1 MKFVEK
7 LYQSLKINSKSN
19 AFYIGDEYYSY
30 HQLLTAVSKIRGAI
44 QKQVSENQKLVG
56 LVTNDD
62 LETYASIIALWF
74 EGKAYVPLNSNSPE
88 TRNRQILKIT
98 DTDNVI
104 DSSDRSLYVDF
115 NLVNSKKI
123 ENTIGDLPIKEVSGN
138 QLAYILF
145 TSGSTGVPKGVPITI
160 NNLDSFVNAIEKD
173 PDFNI
178 TNRDRCLQMFEL
190 TFDMSVVSYL
200 LPLLSGACVFTLPP
214 NSIKYFYV
222 FKLIKEKKLTVLTLV
237 ASIIHYLRP
246 YFSEINASD
255 VKYCSFA
262 GGALYKD
269 IASEWS
275 KCIPEGRIFNYYG
288 PTETTIYSGYYP
300 YDRVGNDKSSNGI
313 ISIGTPMG
321 DMKYM
326 VADDNNEEVPDGVTG
341 ELCIAG
347 GQVMPGYWK
356 NENRNKLCFFT
367 IKENDKEIRFYKSGD
382 LCYKDEEG
390 DYMYVGRADFQVK
403 IRGYRV
409 ELAEIEHHAK
419 TITGKVN
426 IVALDIVNKLGNAE
440 LALAIEG
447 EDFETSEM
455 VAYLKSKIPDYMV
468 PGHIKIIKEFPHNL
482 NGKIDRKKLKTH
494 FKLN

>member
-104 DSSDRSLYVDF
+104 DSSDRSLY
-115 NLVNSKKI
+115 
-123 ENTIGDLPIKEVSGN
+123 
-138 QLAYILF
+138 
-145 TSGSTGVPKGVPITI
+145 
-160 NNLDSFVNAIEKD
+160 DSFVNAIEKD

-426 IVALDIVNKLGNAE
+426 IVALDI
-440 LALAIEG
+440 
-447 EDFETSEM
+447 
-455 VAYLKSKIPDYMV
+455 AYLKSKIPDYMV